1 MTGVGIG
8 RTDERR
14 SELVRRESAS
24 RPDVSIRPPADV
36 PPRLWT
42 FLAAVAALIATVMSI
57 PAAATTLDLDS
68 GSVDWEGPSGWQKTL
83 WVIAFCLGTLS
94 MVLAVTS
101 LRVERKRG
109 SRTGRTLANGAI
121 VIALIGSADWHGR
134 VASRPP
140 TVCEQTSGS
149 GPGWIRSASAKSC
162 RQVAGGVTPQS
173 ERNAW
178 IDSRRPRHAF
188 HVEVANDSIAR

>member
-1 MTGVGIG
+1 LADQTNG
-8 RTDERR
+8 DPYSYAEDPPP
-14 SELVRRESAS
+14 
-24 RPDVSIRPPADV
+24 RPDVSIPPPADV

-42 FLAAVAALIATVMSI
+42 FLAAGGALIATVMSI
-57 PAAATTLDLDS
+57 PAAATTFTPES

-121 VIALIGSADWHGR
+121 VIALIGSAVW
-134 VASRPP
+134 AWP
-140 TVCEQTSGS
+140 
-149 GPGWIRSASAKSC
+149 SC
-162 RQVAGGVTPQS
+162 VRA
-173 ERNAW
+173 
-178 IDSRRPRHAF
+178 
-188 HVEVANDSIAR
+188 ANGL